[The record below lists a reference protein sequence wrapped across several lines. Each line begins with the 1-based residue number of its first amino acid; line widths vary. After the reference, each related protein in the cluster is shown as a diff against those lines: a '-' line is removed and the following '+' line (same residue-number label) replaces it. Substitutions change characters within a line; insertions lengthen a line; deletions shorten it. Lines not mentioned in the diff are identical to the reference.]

1 MSTNPIGPDTK
12 NLSVNMRTES
22 KEDLEKLAAES
33 GMTLS
38 AYCREVFKLAEKEN
52 VTFERENRGDTER

>member
-1 MSTNPIGPDTK
+1 
-12 NLSVNMRTES
+12 MRTES